1 MFGRDHTEVIEDFL
15 QKQFSE
21 EQAGA
26 RSQISG
32 IPERAHCERERR
44 QIQMWEM
51 FDRVWADSCC
61 RGVGTSS
68 VFIPPKKEIVEVVTA
83 CESNE
88 RFLRVTEL
96 DNIHELKE
104 QSPKGSRGNLQS
116 MECRL
121 WGGLEID

>member
-1 MFGRDHTEVIEDFL
+1 MFGRDYIEVIEDFP

-26 RSQISG
+26 GSQISG

-51 FDRVWADSCC
+51 FDCVWADSYH
-61 RGVGTSS
+61 RGVGASS
-68 VFIPPKKEIVEVVTA
+68 VFILPKKEIMAVVTV

-88 RFLRVTEL
+88 RFLRVTET
-96 DNIHELKE
+96 
-104 QSPKGSRGNLQS
+104 
-116 MECRL
+116 
-121 WGGLEID
+121 